1 MKAKLIESVK
11 TAGLKYG
18 VLIRKIDFPSTANF
32 EELQTMARDLQKNG
46 YARTV
51 NTPILVYRVYPDGRE
66 ELVRA
71 MHFKEFSAKDLRD
84 VKAASDHPYVLNYLN
99 NGSSFDLIDVG
110 SDATTSSVI
119 CPSLLFDSVD
129 LGRTEE
135 QAGRPPVVPPPAL
148 TPQ

>member
-1 MKAKLIESVK
+1 MKAKLLEAVK
-11 TAGLKYG
+11 AAGLKYG
-18 VLIRKIDFPSTANF
+18 MLIRKIDFPSTANF
-32 EELQTMARDLQKNG
+32 AELQTMARQLQKNG

-51 NTPILVYRVYPDGRE
+51 NTPILAYRVYPDGRE

-71 MHFKEFSAKDLRD
+71 IHFNEFSAKDLRD
-84 VKAASDHPYVLNYLN
+84 IKAASDHSYVLNYLN
-99 NGSSFDLIDVG
+99 NGSSFDLLDLT

-129 LGRTEE
+129 FGRTEE
-135 QAGRPPVVPPPAL
+135 QAGRPPLVRPPDL